1 MTDATT
7 PRSPSGRKTGRWIA
21 VIVVVVVL
29 LAAVVVAAEFIARSV
44 VTSTVR
50 SLVVSN
56 VGLPDDQDVD
66 VQVAGLVLPQVIGG
80 RLDEVAVASDD
91 VTLGPITGDVRVDL
105 RGVPV
110 SAGSPAEGGTASVR
124 LDQEQ
129 VRALLAELPDLPAG
143 TIDVAAPDVTF
154 ETSLSLFGI
163 GIPVGVAVTPGA
175 AEGDLTLTPSS
186 FQVAGN
192 VLDADTL
199 RGQFGGVADGIL
211 QTSRLCIADRL
222 PAGLTLTSA
231 SVQGQDLVAT
241 FDIAGAIVSD
251 PALQVDGTCG

>member
-7 PRSPSGRKTGRWIA
+7 PRRRTGRWIA

-29 LAAVVVAAEFIARSV
+29 LIGAVVAAEFIARSV

-50 SLVVSN
+50 SLVVQN
-56 VGLPDDQDVD
+56 LGIPDDQDVN
-66 VQVAGLVLPQVIGG
+66 VQVAGLVLPQVITG
-80 RLDEVAVASDD
+80 RLDEVAVSSDD

-110 SAGSPAEGGTASVR
+110 SAGAAADGGVASVR
-124 LDQEQ
+124 LDQDQ
-129 VRALLAELPDLPAG
+129 LRALLGQLPDLPAG
-143 TIDVAAPDVTF
+143 TVSVAAPDVTF

-163 GIPVGVAVTPGA
+163 AIPVGVAVTPGA
-175 AEGDLTLTPSS
+175 ADGDLTLTPAS

-192 VLDADTL
+192 DLDADTL
-199 RGQFGGVADGIL
+199 RGQFGGVADPIL
-211 QTSRLCIADRL
+211 QTRSLCIADRL

-231 SVQGQDLVAT
+231 TVQGQDLVAT
-241 FDIAGAIVSD
+241 FDVAGGIVND
-251 PALQVDGTCG
+251 PALQADGTCG

>member
-7 PRSPSGRKTGRWIA
+7 PRRRTGRWIA

-29 LAAVVVAAEFIARSV
+29 LAGAVVAAEFIARSV
-44 VTSTVR
+44 VTDTVR

-66 VQVAGLVLPQVIGG
+66 VRVAGLVLPQVIGG
-80 RLDEVAVASDD
+80 RLDEVAVSSDD

-110 SAGSPAEGGTASVR
+110 SAGSAADGGVASVR
-124 LDQEQ
+124 LDQDQ

-143 TIDVAAPDVTF
+143 TVNVAAPDVSF
-154 ETSLSLFGI
+154 DTSLSLFGI
-163 GIPVGVAVTPGA
+163 DIPVGVTVTPGA
-175 AEGDLTLTPSS
+175 AEGDLTLTPSA

-192 VLDADTL
+192 ALDADTL
-199 RGQFGGVADGIL
+199 RGQFGGVADAIL
-211 QTSRLCIADRL
+211 QTRSLCIADRL

-231 SVQGQDLVAT
+231 TVQGQDLVAT
-241 FDIAGAIVSD
+241 FDIAGGIVND
-251 PALQVDGTCG
+251 PALQADGTCS

>member
-7 PRSPSGRKTGRWIA
+7 PRRRTGRWIA

-29 LAAVVVAAEFIARSV
+29 LIGAVVAAEFIARSV

-50 SLVVSN
+50 SLVVQN
-56 VGLPDDQDVD
+56 LGIPDDQDVN
-66 VQVAGLVLPQVIGG
+66 VQVAGLVLPQVITG
-80 RLDEVAVASDD
+80 RLDEVAVSSDD
-91 VTLGPITGDVRVDL
+91 VTLGPITGDVLVDL

-110 SAGSPAEGGTASVR
+110 SAGSAADGGVASVR

-129 VRALLAELPDLPAG
+129 LRALLAEVPDLPAG
-143 TIDVAAPDVTF
+143 TVNVAAPDVSF

-163 GIPVGVAVTPGA
+163 GIPVGVTVTPGA
-175 AEGDLTLTPSS
+175 ADGDLTLTPSA

-192 VLDADTL
+192 AVDADTL
-199 RGQFGGVADGIL
+199 RGQFGGVADPLL
-211 QTSRLCIADRL
+211 QTRSLCIADRL

-231 SVQGQDLVAT
+231 TVQGQDLVAT
-241 FDIAGAIVSD
+241 FDVAGGIINDS
-251 PALQVDGTCG
+251 ALQSDGTCG

>member
-7 PRSPSGRKTGRWIA
+7 PNSRSGRRTGRWIA

-29 LAAVVVAAEFIARSV
+29 LVAAVVAAEFIARSV

-50 SLVVSN
+50 SLVVTN

-66 VQVAGLVLPQVIGG
+66 VQVAGLVLPQVIAG

-110 SAGSPAEGGTASVR
+110 SAGSAAEGGVASVR

-129 VRALLAELPDLPAG
+129 LRTLLAQLPDLPAG
-143 TIDVAAPDVTF
+143 TVEVAAPDVTF
-154 ETSLSLFGI
+154 ETTLTLFGI
-163 GIPVGVAVTPGA
+163 GIPVGVTATPGA
-175 AEGDLTLTPSS
+175 AEGDLTITPTG

-192 VLDADTL
+192 AIDTDTL
-199 RGQFGGVADGIL
+199 RGQFGGVADTL
-211 QTSRLCIADRL
+211 VQTRSLCIADRL

-231 SVQGQDLVAT
+231 TVQGQDLVAT
-241 FDIAGAIVSD
+241 FDIAGAIISD
-251 PALQVDGTCG
+251 PALQADGTCG

>member
-1 MTDATT
+1 MTDATA
-7 PRSPSGRKTGRWIA
+7 PRRRTGRWIA
-21 VIVVVVVL
+21 VIVVVL
-29 LAAVVVAAEFIARSV
+29 LLLVGAVVAAEFIARSV

-66 VQVAGLVLPQVIGG
+66 VTVAGLVLPQVIAG
-80 RLDEVAVASDD
+80 RLDEVAVSSDD

-110 SAGSPAEGGTASVR
+110 NAGAAAEGGVASVR

-129 VRALLAELPDLPAG
+129 LRMLLGQLPDVPSG
-143 TIDVAAPDVTF
+143 TIAVAAPDVTF

-175 AEGDLTLTPSS
+175 ADGDLTLTPAS

-192 VLDADTL
+192 ALDADTL
-199 RGQFGGVADGIL
+199 RGQFGGVADSLL
-211 QTSRLCIADRL
+211 QTRSLCIADRL

-231 SVQGQDLVAT
+231 TVQGQDLVAS
-241 FDIAGAIVSD
+241 FDIDGGIVND
-251 PALQVDGTCG
+251 PVLQADGTCG

>member
-7 PRSPSGRKTGRWIA
+7 PRRRTGRWIA

-29 LAAVVVAAEFIARSV
+29 LVAAVVAAEFIARSV

-80 RLDEVAVASDD
+80 RLDEVTVSSDD

-105 RGVPV
+105 RSVPI
-110 SAGSPAEGGTASVR
+110 SAGSAADGGVASVR
-124 LDQEQ
+124 LDRDQ

-143 TIDVAAPDVTF
+143 TVDVAAPDVSF

-163 GIPVGVAVTPGA
+163 GIPVGVTVTPGA
-175 AEGDLTLTPSS
+175 AEGDLTLTPTG

-192 VLDADTL
+192 ALDADTL
-199 RGQFGGVADGIL
+199 RGQFGGVADAIL
-211 QTSRLCIADRL
+211 QTRSLCIADRL

-231 SVQGQDLVAT
+231 TVQGQDLVAT
-241 FDIAGAIVSD
+241 FDIAGGIVSD
-251 PALQVDGTCG
+251 PALQADGTCG

>member
-7 PRSPSGRKTGRWIA
+7 PRRRTGRWIA

-29 LAAVVVAAEFIARSV
+29 LAAAVVAAEFIARSV

-80 RLDEVAVASDD
+80 RLDEVTVASDD

-110 SAGSPAEGGTASVR
+110 SAGSAADGGVASVR

-129 VRALLAELPDLPAG
+129 LRALLAEVPDLPAG
-143 TIDVAAPDVTF
+143 TVNVAAPDVSF
-154 ETSLSLFGI
+154 KTSLSLFGI
-163 GIPVGVAVTPGA
+163 GIPVGVTVTPGA
-175 AEGDLTLTPSS
+175 ADGDLTLTPSA
-186 FQVAGN
+186 FEVAGN
-192 VLDADTL
+192 ALDADTL
-199 RGQFGGVADGIL
+199 RGQFGGVADSIL
-211 QTSRLCIADRL
+211 QTRSLCIADRL

-231 SVQGQDLVAT
+231 TVQGQDLVAT
-241 FDIAGAIVSD
+241 FDIAGGIVND
-251 PALQVDGTCG
+251 PALQADGTCG

>member
-7 PRSPSGRKTGRWIA
+7 PRRRTGRWIA

-29 LAAVVVAAEFIARSV
+29 LIGAVVAAEFIARSV

-50 SLVVSN
+50 SLVVQN
-56 VGLPDDQDVD
+56 LGIPDDQDVN
-66 VQVAGLVLPQVIGG
+66 VQVAGLVLPQVITG
-80 RLDEVAVASDD
+80 RLDEVAVSSDD

-110 SAGSPAEGGTASVR
+110 SAGAAVDGGVASVR
-124 LDQEQ
+124 LDQDQ
-129 VRALLAELPDLPAG
+129 LRALLGQLPDLPAG
-143 TIDVAAPDVTF
+143 TVSVAAPDVTF

-163 GIPVGVAVTPGA
+163 AIPVGVAVTPGA
-175 AEGDLTLTPSS
+175 ADGDLTLTPAS

-192 VLDADTL
+192 ELDADTL
-199 RGQFGGVADGIL
+199 RGQFGGVADPIL
-211 QTSRLCIADRL
+211 QTRSLCIADRL

-231 SVQGQDLVAT
+231 TVQGQDLVAT
-241 FDIAGAIVSD
+241 FDVAGGIVND
-251 PALQVDGTCG
+251 PALQADGTCG